1 MSCYTVQQPK
11 FLTSPFKLIENI
23 IIVKA
28 KLNGYQRNFLFDSG
42 ASDLI
47 LNKRYLNKK
56 NQIESD
62 KKFHAINSAG
72 DLTNTVLKNFNWN
85 GLTLK
90 NKLVNAINFQH
101 LEAALNI
108 KIYGLIGY
116 KQIRDYALHI
126 NYKTKQLY
134 MWDGIEETP
143 FKVVNKVGFVMHKH
157 IPVFPVTIGNKQ
169 FNMGLD
175 IGAAANLLHIKH
187 QKKISKHL
195 KFLTESILS
204 GASEITQKIK
214 VYQLDA
220 MLANKASYK
229 KMKFLFSNID
239 HLNKT
244 INEIDGL
251 LGYHFLKY
259 RQTIINFPN
268 CEIQFIRKKPE
279 KK

>member
-175 IGAAANLLHIKH
+175 TGAAANLLHIKH

>member
-47 LNKRYLNKK
+47 LNKRYINKK
-56 NQIESD
+56 NKIESD

>member
-47 LNKRYLNKK
+47 LNKRYINKK

-90 NKLVNAINFQH
+90 NKLVNAINFRH

-134 MWDGIEETP
+134 MWDSTEKTP
-143 FKVVNKVGFVMHKH
+143 FKVVSKVDFVMHKH
-157 IPVFPVTIGNKQ
+157 IPVFPVTIGTKQ

-175 IGAAANLLHIKH
+175 TGAAANLLHIKH

-204 GASEITQKIK
+204 GGSEITQKIK

-251 LGYHFLKY
+251 LGYQFLKY